1 MSKTL
6 AIIGARL
13 NSSRLP
19 GKHLLPLPADAYG
32 GSKPMIGHLLAR
44 LSACKKLGSIEL
56 ATTADD
62 YNAPLVNWAYEN
74 HVQCQPF
81 EGDVNDLMGRLDV
94 IIQRHQPDYILYIC
108 GDCPLIDPEFIDHA
122 LTQLQASMSDTI
134 CLHPGVNSLHE
145 GMGFYSKNGWDK
157 LMAVSQCAMSREHV
171 GYGDKLTQVLDT
183 LAIDD
188 SADYSLVKHR
198 ISVDTQA
205 DYRFM
210 AEVYRRWF
218 AANPE
223 TSPVSLAWVQN
234 ELLADPALTAIN
246 AHVKQKTA
254 DKSYVKASIY
264 CHFGPTIGLGHFKRA
279 LLIADALQEY
289 LGIGTSIHLYSE
301 NGQRLDSNAKLVWH
315 HDQQQMLDALE
326 ADPNQLVMIDF
337 HPNFIDLPHFKTRL
351 KALGLR
357 GSKRIG
363 IDKMAPLLDE
373 LDWLYVPSFYS
384 PLLDQKVS
392 YGWKNY
398 LFSNSSSSSRHTNK
412 SGQILVLSGGSDAL
426 GYGQQLPSLLE
437 NLSTD
442 RQIIWIQGPL
452 AQRPNIAKTS
462 SIKVLQDPSNLS
474 ALIGSAEIILSC
486 YGLSLFES
494 IYAGAATI
502 LLPVQHL
509 CDRDELAAL
518 EKENCCLISQ
528 SLEQA
533 TDLLQQLLKDKN
545 QIQALARETER
556 VFGQHQGLKVLM
568 DGISNLVE
576 HR

>member
-19 GKHLLPLPADAYG
+19 GKHLLPLPADATG
-32 GSKPMIGHLLAR
+32 NSKPMIGHLLAR
-44 LSACKKLGSIEL
+44 LRTCKKLGSIEL

-74 HVQCQPF
+74 HVPCLPF

-157 LMAVSQCAMSREHV
+157 LMSVSQCAMSREHV

-210 AEVYRRWF
+210 EEVYRRWF
-218 AANPE
+218 ANNPE
-223 TSPVSLAWVQN
+223 SSTVSLAWVQD
-234 ELLADPALTAIN
+234 ELLTDPALVAIN
-246 AHVKQKTA
+246 AHVQQKAA
-254 DKSYVKASIY
+254 DKQYAKASIY
-264 CHFGPTIGLGHFKRA
+264 CHLGPEIGLGHFKRA
-279 LLIADALQEY
+279 ELIADALQEY
-289 LGIGTSIHLYSE
+289 LGIGASIHLYSE
-301 NGQRLDSNAKLVWH
+301 NRQPLDSNAKLVWH
-315 HDQQQMLDALE
+315 HGQQPLLDALE
-326 ADPNQLVMIDF
+326 SDPNQLVILDF
-337 HPNFIDLPHFKTRL
+337 HPDFIDLAQFKTRL
-351 KALGLR
+351 KELKRR
-357 GSKRIG
+357 GVKRIG

-373 LDWLYVPSFYS
+373 LDWLYVPSFKTPS
-384 PLLDQKVS
+384 LDKKVS

-398 LFSNSSSSSRHTNK
+398 LFSSSFSSYRQTDKAS
-412 SGQILVLSGGSDAL
+412 QILVLTGGSDAL
-426 GYGQQLPSLLE
+426 GYGQQLPVLLDK
-437 NLSTD
+437 LITD
-442 RQIIWIQGPL
+442 RPITWIQGPL
-452 AQRPNIAKTS
+452 APRPDIADTS
-462 SIKVLQDPSNLS
+462 KIKVLPNPPNLN
-474 ALIGSAEIILSC
+474 ALVGEAEIILSC
-486 YGLSLFES
+486 YGLSLFEA

-509 CDRDELAAL
+509 CDQDELAAL
-518 EKENCCLISQ
+518 EKENCCLISH
-528 SLEQA
+528 SLEEA
-533 TDLLQQLLKDKN
+533 AGLLQRLVNDKA
-545 QIQALARETER
+545 QIQALVQQAER
-556 VFGQHQGLKVLM
+556 VFGQHQGIKVLM
-568 DGISNLVE
+568 DGVSNLIE
-576 HR
+576 HN